1 MSQIVSCRELLILRH
16 AKSDWDT
23 NAPSDFER
31 PLNKRGKKD
40 APRMGR
46 WLHDRCLNPDLI
58 LASPAQRARET
69 TLAVAEQL
77 AMPEDAIRWEERI
90 YEASRSTLVEVLREV
105 NDEHRRVLLVG
116 HNPGLE
122 SLILY
127 LTAGGDNTPPD
138 YGFFK
143 TATLARI
150 AMPDHWVDV
159 HQGAGQLLELMRPK
173 DIPDDA

>member
-1 MSQIVSCRELLILRH
+1 LRH
-16 AKSDWDT
+16 AKSDWDSA
-23 NAPSDFER
+23 APSDFER
-31 PLNKRGKKD
+31 PLNKRGQKD

-58 LASPAQRARET
+58 LASPAQRAKET
-69 TLAVAEQL
+69 IL
-77 AMPEDAIRWEERI
+77 AMAEPMEFQESLITWEARI
-90 YEASRSTLVEVLREV
+90 YEASRSTLVEILREV
-105 NDEHRRVLLVG
+105 VDDHRRVMLVG

-143 TATLARI
+143 TASMARI
-150 AMPDHWVDV
+150 AMPDHWVDI
-159 HQGAGQLLELMRPK
+159 HQGSGKLLEMMHPRELPEGY
-173 DIPDDA
+173 